1 MLESYSVALNIKEVR
16 SSSQVLFFQIHPEN
30 RITTLYLPIL
40 LRPLHTF
47 PIYFFFFSFFRSTFC
62 LNSFIV
68 ELILFAKCTSSVPR
82 KFIGKYLT
90 IRTNFT
96 ILLTFWFLVA
106 KPSFSLWSNAN
117 DMHQLD
123 QALVQ
128 ISKVF
133 SDITGTTEHF
143 DKIKNT
149 RYFENKQHY
158 EICFDVSTKLWSS
171 SGNEWWW
178 WCCRYIQSHSE
189 VKIWLVKN

>member
-16 SSSQVLFFQIHPEN
+16 SSSQVLFFQIHPDT
-30 RITTLYLPIL
+30 ITPTSYFSYLL
-40 LRPLHTF
+40 
-47 PIYFFFFSFFRSTFC
+47 FFFSFFRSIFC

-82 KFIGKYLT
+82 KFIGKYPT
-90 IRTNFT
+90 IRTNST

-133 SDITGTTEHF
+133 SDITGTTEYF
-143 DKIKNT
+143 YRIQNS

-158 EICFDVSTKLWSS
+158 ENLFRCFD
-171 SGNEWWW
+171 
-178 WCCRYIQSHSE
+178 
-189 VKIWLVKN
+189 